1 MVLFLL
7 EDLKFIYV
15 LKALFYVK
23 IIIVTNQ
30 LVILILKLSIYQS
43 ILKILN
49 ICFKYL
55 KMKMN
60 IHFRTNVHPC
70 CLSFFQAP
78 SYALLVFVPY
88 AAPRSI
94 HYRSITKSLRS
105 DNKIFYHPC
114 SILLEMK
121 MNIGSAIFNKL
132 LWFQYRKIYLILK
145 RRKWIS
151 KFSLNNWYLVCWFMD
166 N

>member
-1 MVLFLL
+1 M
-7 EDLKFIYV
+7 
-15 LKALFYVK
+15 
-23 IIIVTNQ
+23 
-30 LVILILKLSIYQS
+30 
-43 ILKILN
+43 N

-70 CLSFFQAP
+70 CLPFFQAP
-78 SYALLVFVPY
+78 SYALLFFIPY

-94 HYRSITKSLRS
+94 YYRSITKSLRS
-105 DNKIFYHPC
+105 DNKTLYHPC

-132 LWFQYRKIYLILK
+132 LWFQYWKIYLICLYRLTSFLCNK
-145 RRKWIS
+145 FNQRAMLQNL
-151 KFSLNNWYLVCWFMD
+151 KFSYYYCWEWIIS
-166 N
+166 

>member
-1 MVLFLL
+1 M
-7 EDLKFIYV
+7 
-15 LKALFYVK
+15 
-23 IIIVTNQ
+23 
-30 LVILILKLSIYQS
+30 
-43 ILKILN
+43 N
-49 ICFKYL
+49 ICLKYL

-70 CLSFFQAP
+70 RLQFFQAP

-105 DNKIFYHPC
+105 DNKILYHPC

-121 MNIGSAIFNKL
+121 MNIGSTIFNKL
-132 LWFQYRKIYLILK
+132 LWFQYWKVCLMYSILAILRFNQMKNIVENSK
-145 RRKWIS
+145 RNREL
-151 KFSLNNWYLVCWFMD
+151 LNKRD
-166 N
+166 NYELAYFNKELLKEI